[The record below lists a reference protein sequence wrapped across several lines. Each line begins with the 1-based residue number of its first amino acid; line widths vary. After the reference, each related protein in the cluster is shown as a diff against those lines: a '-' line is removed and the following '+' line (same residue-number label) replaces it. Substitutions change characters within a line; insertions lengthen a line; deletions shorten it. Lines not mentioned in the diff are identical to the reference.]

1 MKKKLE
7 NLNVKLLSKRE
18 SLKKI
23 IAVSIFLVLGISVSA
38 QIKIYVETDLEGVS
52 GVYKFEQ
59 TRTKDTPL
67 NIQACEY
74 FMEDLAAVV
83 RGLRD
88 GGATEIIIVDGH
100 GSQAMIPHLMEPGA
114 KYVTG
119 KPKTLG
125 EGWRL
130 DRTFSGLV
138 MFGYHA
144 MMGTPDGV
152 LCHTQDS
159 KAENRYWY
167 NGVESGE
174 LVQGVSRAGLE
185 GVPLIMVTGDVATCR
200 EAVRFFGNEIVTVAT
215 KQGISREAAVL
226 YPFEETRKALYE
238 GAKKAISVI
247 PRCKPYTLQLPV
259 KCKMEYLD
267 LKTESPNPERI
278 TKEWVSIDGK
288 NLLAP

>member
-1 MKKKLE
+1 MSLAGSF
-7 NLNVKLLSKRE
+7 LS
-18 SLKKI
+18 L
-23 IAVSIFLVLGISVSA
+23 VMIFAGLSVSA

-59 TRTKDTPL
+59 TRSKDTPL

-74 FMEDLAAVV
+74 FMGDLAAVV

-88 GGATEIIIVDGH
+88 GGATEIIVVDGH
-100 GSQAMIPHLMEPGA
+100 GSQAILPHLMESGA

-119 KPKTLG
+119 KPKTLT
-125 EGWRL
+125 EGWGI
-130 DRTFSGLV
+130 DSTFSGLV

-159 KAENRYWY
+159 RAENRYWY
-167 NGVESGE
+167 NEVESGE
-174 LVQGVSRAGLE
+174 LVQGVSRAGLA

-200 EAVRFFGNEIVTVAT
+200 EANKFFGDEIVTVAT

-226 YPFEETRKALYE
+226 FPFEETRKALYE
-238 GAKKAISVI
+238 GAKKAVTKIAD
-247 PRCKPYTLQLPV
+247 CKPYVLKLPV
-259 KCKMEYLD
+259 NCRLEYYD
-267 LKTESPNPERI
+267 LNSSSSEPGKIIKTWISP
-278 TKEWVSIDGK
+278 DGK
-288 NLLAP
+288 KLLGP